1 MSSILLPQNGQ
12 AVSDNIRHCFSIPD
26 KKPEGWRM
34 YKGNFRYAKP
44 ENAMIPRV
52 CGASFSIED
61 DWAKQ
66 VAAIHKE

>member
-1 MSSILLPQNGQ
+1 
-12 AVSDNIRHCFSIPD
+12 
-26 KKPEGWRM
+26 M